1 MVGEVDLSN
10 FVTSLNIFDGWLYS
24 KTVFC
29 DHLTK
34 NSNQCQD
41 ADKENSKR
49 QSVTNKNINNKK
61 STQLKKDFEKADH
74 TVSEW
79 RNRIKSRQIYIQ
91 SALDRSQHVLCSGLK
106 VFHFIPIV
114 YQGRP
119 SLLPV
124 LQKVFGNHLAT
135 FWATLTEGFTKFKSA
150 VSSQPV
156 SSREEWSAHEVGS
169 MMSSFFSVP
178 STPLTSSEISST
190 HIGPS
195 SVILGLP
202 ELVHKLESTD
212 WSTSELVSTWLNK
225 VYSVGQRQIG
235 LLLSSAPGRKI
246 SSSVPDNDLPKLAK
260 PTQKVKDTIQ
270 DIVLSICSK
279 YGDIVSTLHA
289 NFPQVLYQRLVIFHS
304 FRGDLDSFESRLSG
318 LLSGRFHVAGELFF
332 FRTGLDKSIR
342 RCHINEPLKMLWLRK
357 DHRLFSSVVLSLC
370 GFDYIFS
377 SNLVFFILAC
387 PFSLLTPVLFS
398 QFENPWDVCTQLRA
412 FSSSVKW
419 NQTEVGQWS
428 HELGNLAGFGNP
440 PWPGFDPEQSAEE
453 LAAGGN
459 TFPPVLD
466 SVWPRLVQ
474 VLIEFSNPRL
484 SDSPPVQQSFRDYVA
499 SGVWATAGSSNV
511 GHFEVEIASEGTF
524 RFKSKKNTVPDLF
537 TTDELISMARTEEP
551 LNTAI
556 VKAETGKIRTAV
568 SAPIGSYLLQSYW
581 NTYLN
586 SYYTRL
592 PGATLDETTKQQIS
606 RSTQL
611 SLSMEDI
618 YCLPFDY
625 ASFDHQPSLQ
635 MIWTIVRESMKVA
648 SSNGA
653 ECTDWMVESMRR
665 SIFNA
670 RLTVSKDKAV
680 PVTGGLLSGMRW
692 TSLVGNVWNT
702 CMSVLA
708 SSLPFCLTNT
718 SLSLS
723 LPMMIRGDDTHF
735 SGGYGQLGLV
745 RVGYACLGVDGN
757 SNKFRILPNRT
768 EFLRESIDQ
777 KGCFGLAVRSI
788 PGLTQRKPWT
798 DDPRDPNS
806 NLAQLVDVVRT
817 LERRGGDVR
826 HFLKVFTETWS
837 RITKSSPQA
846 AIIPR
851 QLGGLGL
858 GLMPLTSRRFELTD
872 YEDPHYTV
880 RMDTPWRTQH
890 WTMLARKYAMSE
902 HLAPTVAQDDIN
914 SIMTAGRLRT
924 KKVPRLKYT
933 QEYSL
938 PVSHLLDLHF
948 SPEQIFLPSRS
959 YFLGLYAKK
968 EKEWEVIRAFSRV
981 DGSSPIKVFGARYPD
996 FLSNLR
1002 VLERKG
1008 LTRKDAI
1015 DVLFGSFPQLVSVN
1029 LRSILTSFVVGKSA
1043 RIFLNGGKRSR
1054 ASAYFRIQQ
1063 VQDYITTSCLRNN
1076 VCFRQMNAV

>member
-1 MVGEVDLSN
+1 MIGEVDLFN
-10 FVTSLNIFDGWLYS
+10 LVTNLNVFDGWLYS
-24 KTVFC
+24 KTAFC
-29 DHLTK
+29 DRLNENPHPNRNTGE
-34 NSNQCQD
+34 
-41 ADKENSKR
+41 ENSKD
-49 QSVTNKNINNKK
+49 QGVTNNKVKSKK
-61 STQLKKDFEKADH
+61 STSLKKDFLKADH

-91 SALDRSQHVLCSGLK
+91 SALDRSQHVLCPGLK
-106 VFHFIPIV
+106 VFHFIPIFH
-114 YQGRP
+114 QGRP

-124 LQKVFGNHLAT
+124 LQKVFGKHLVT
-135 FWATLTEGFTKFKSA
+135 FWSTLTNGFTKFQSA
-150 VSSQPV
+150 VSSQPA
-156 SSREEWSAHEVGS
+156 SSREEWSAREIGD

-178 STPLTSSEISST
+178 STPVTPSEISST

-195 SVILGLP
+195 SVILGLS

-212 WSTSELVSTWLNK
+212 WSTSELVSTWLDK
-225 VYSVGQRQIG
+225 MYSAGQRQVG
-235 LLLSSAPGRKI
+235 LLLSSAPGNRI
-246 SSSVPDNDLPKLAK
+246 DLPPPEDNMLRLAK
-260 PTQKVKDTIQ
+260 PVLKVKESIQ
-270 DIVLSICSK
+270 EIVLSICSK
-279 YGDIVSTLHA
+279 YSEIISSLHV

-342 RCHINEPLKMLWLRK
+342 RCHINEPLKMLWLRR
-357 DHRLFSSVVLSLC
+357 DYRLFSLVVLSLC

-377 SNLVFFILAC
+377 SNLILFILAC
-387 PFSLLTPVLFS
+387 PFRLLTPVLFS
-398 QFENPWDVCTQLRA
+398 QFVNPWDVCVQLRA
-412 FSSSVKW
+412 FSSTVKW

-459 TFPPVLD
+459 VFPPMLD

-474 VLIEFSNPRL
+474 VMIEFSNPHQT
-484 SDSPPVQQSFRDYVA
+484 DNPPARQSFRDYVA

-511 GHFEVEIASEGTF
+511 GHFEVEVAGEGIF

-537 TTDELISMARTEEP
+537 TTDELVSMAKTEEP
-551 LNTAI
+551 MNTAI

-611 SLSMEDI
+611 SSSMKDI

-635 MIWTIVRESMKVA
+635 MIWTIVDESMKVA
-648 SSNGA
+648 SRNGA

-670 RLTVSKDKAV
+670 RLTVSKDRAV
-680 PVTGGLLSGMRW
+680 SVTGGLLSGMRW
-692 TSLVGNVWNT
+692 TSLIGNVWNT

-708 SSLPFCLTNT
+708 SSLPFCLTNA

-735 SGGYGQLGLV
+735 SGGYGQLGLI

-777 KGCFGLAVRSI
+777 RGCFGLAVRSI

-817 LERRGGDVR
+817 LERRGGNVQ

-846 AIIPR
+846 VIIPR

-872 YEDPHYTV
+872 YEDPQYTV

-890 WTMLARKYAMSE
+890 WTMLARKFAMPE
-902 HLAPTVAQDDIN
+902 HLAPIVAQEDVD
-914 SIMTAGRLRT
+914 SIMTAGRLRM
-924 KKVPRLKYT
+924 KKVPKLKYT

-948 SPEQIFLPSRS
+948 SPEQIFLPITS
-959 YFLGLYAKK
+959 YFLGLYRKE
-968 EKEWEVIRAFSRV
+968 EKEWEVVRAFSRV
-981 DGSSPIKVFGARYPD
+981 DGSSPIKVFTARHPSFIID
-996 FLSNLR
+996 LR
-1002 VLERKG
+1002 TLERKG

-1029 LRSILTSFVVGKSA
+1029 LRSILTSFVVEKSA

-1063 VQDYITTSCLRNN
+1063 VQDYIATSCLRNN
-1076 VCFRQMNAV
+1076 VCFKQMNAV